1 MTRTTSEHDVGVD
14 VSALAAALELDLDVY
29 VDDSWPLRLSRV
41 VASARS
47 HGESD
52 IVGTA
57 AAPTRAE
64 AILRA
69 VLEHI
74 ERRAQFDPPVHPR
87 TEWGSY
93 RSLGPVAVEPSEF
106 GLYTRVQCSRAG
118 FGLAPHHPDA
128 PLDWVSAV
136 DLLTGNDRLVPIE
149 FVYPRAPLVRL
160 PIVAETSSGTAAHFD
175 AELAL
180 QGALLELVERDAAM
194 IFWYRQP
201 RTTIVQVESVPVP
214 ELREE
219 LRAVQELGFVVA
231 LCHLASDIGLP
242 CFLVLALR
250 GARVAYG
257 LGCAPS
263 HGDAVAH
270 ALRELGA
277 RLRWLVESPP
287 LVQAHVPLPDVRTP
301 EDHCRL
307 YDAGPLH
314 DVLRRHLAAT
324 LDPAHEA
331 IWPPSR

>member
-1 MTRTTSEHDVGVD
+1 M
-14 VSALAAALELDLDVY
+14 
-29 VDDSWPLRLSRV
+29 
-41 VASARS
+41 
-47 HGESD
+47 
-52 IVGTA
+52 
-57 AAPTRAE
+57 
-64 AILRA
+64 RA

-106 GLYTRVQCSRAG
+106 GLYTRLQCSRPG

-128 PLDWVSAV
+128 PLHWVPAV

-180 QGALLELVERDAAM
+180 QGALLELAERDAAM

-257 LGCAPS
+257 LGCSPS

-277 RLRWLVESPP
+277 RRQGSRPP
-287 LVQAHVPLPDVRTP
+287 SSNRLSHGQPLPRCQVRCACLAP
-301 EDHCRL
+301 CSASGIRGSPLDSRK
-307 YDAGPLH
+307 AGAQT
-314 DVLRRHLAAT
+314 RKR
-324 LDPAHEA
+324 
-331 IWPPSR
+331 PSRWARSGALEEPRFLR